1 MEKKRF
7 LEGDNKRFCVVS
19 RLLCFFCLFIGIYAC
34 QVDEDGVV
42 NKGTLAFRM
51 NVDTALV
58 GVSTKASDL
67 ADFKDVNSYAV
78 TIAQDSGVVAEYSRF
93 DKMPAELELGAGAY
107 TIQVSKGTE
116 TAAAFDAPYFS
127 GKKEFTIVKDMTTPV
142 EVTAAMANSRV
153 TIDYSDDF
161 LQTYKDYTLSLKTNK
176 MELPLVY
183 EKGESR
189 PMYFQSDA
197 SGTKL
202 EIAMELVNVY
212 GKTVNYTAT
221 TTIKPKQWAKLTV
234 RTDEKGV
241 NGIAI
246 DVTLNDETK
255 ETIYVNIGIPDF
267 MEKLK
272 GAPYIACDLFKWE
285 DTNVSMEEPTE
296 YAKDTK
302 AAKVVI
308 TSGGKINQVL
318 LTIKDGSSTLI
329 NQYDLANLTE
339 DQIKDLADN
348 YGFSAPEKMKGEMQA
363 EFDLKSVIA
372 SLLGKSED
380 SYYELSLTVVDALP
394 TPNRTSKS
402 VRITVPA
409 AAKPK
414 VSWGMFPN
422 NKTFEQGTLEI
433 KLITPLSDVP
443 VDIEALAGI
452 KDVAISIVG
461 IGVEEQDVFTLDIP
475 GIAIAESSASRVKM
489 KYSVDDWFNKLSCG
503 DNGTAKTY
511 MVKYKI
517 TDKLDR
523 VVEDSRSFTVTP
535 PVFEWAMAENDGDI
549 FAKYAYL
556 RVKANDASK
565 VTFYQ
570 DGQQITNLVSL
581 GRDETT
587 GIASFVWTNLTPQ
600 ESYIVT
606 AKYDGTYDL
615 VAIKFT
621 TEEESQLPNS
631 GFEDWFSNRID
642 EKGNDLTTIKWK
654 DYVYWDK
661 WYPWNEKDLNTKGWS
676 TLNQTTTQYGAEP
689 SMNTFIVTAPKSP
702 YVGCCYTTTSGT
714 KPINETSGGS
724 FAALIRTVG
733 WGSGNTA
740 AALNGMG
747 TCEKLTPGELYLG
760 TYDVSTHTPS
770 YSGYAFAS
778 RPSAISFA
786 YKYQPKNS
794 SDWGVVE
801 IEIKDNEDQTLV
813 KKEEKLYSQSSY
825 VVKEIRLDYSL
836 ASKAAKIYMKFKS
849 SGNSECWEINSTNLT
864 PPPAMNLSDGEY
876 VGSQLY
882 IDDVELI
889 YDYPNE

>member
-7 LEGDNKRFCVVS
+7 LEGDNKHFCVVS

-34 QVDEDGVV
+34 QVDEDGVA

-78 TIAQDSGVVAEYSRF
+78 TIAQDSGVVAKYSRF
-93 DKMPAELELGAGAY
+93 DKMPAELELEAGAY

-127 GKKEFTIVKDMTTPV
+127 GKKEFTIVKNMTTPV

-189 PMYFQSDA
+189 PMYFLSDA

-241 NGIAI
+241 NGIVI

-255 ETIYVNIGIPDF
+255 ETVYVNIGIPDF

-272 GAPYIACDLFKWE
+272 GAPFVECSLFKWE

-443 VDIEALAGI
+443 VDIEVLAGI
-452 KDVAISIVG
+452 KDVAISIDG

-489 KYSVDDWFNKLSCG
+489 KYSVDDWFNKLSYN

-511 MVKYKI
+511 IVKYKI

-535 PVFEWAMAENDGDI
+535 PVFEWAMAENEGDI

-556 RVKANDASK
+556 RVKAKDADK

-570 DGQQITNLVSL
+570 NETPITGLIPLGKNEGVVSYVWKHNTPNKSYSITAGYADGRVL
-581 GRDETT
+581 
-587 GIASFVWTNLTPQ
+587 P
-600 ESYIVT
+600 
-606 AKYDGTYDL
+606 
-615 VAIKFT
+615 AISFT
-621 TEEESQLPNS
+621 TEEERQLPNA
-631 GFEDWFSNRID
+631 GFEDWYYTRPSGVKYWEVYYPCKEGETPVWGTINQ
-642 EKGNDLTTIKWK
+642 LTTSEGG
-654 DYVYWDK
+654 DSPLGVGDK
-661 WYPWNEKDLNTKGWS
+661 RN
-676 TLNQTTTQYGAEP
+676 
-689 SMNTFIVTAPKSP
+689 
-702 YVGCCYTTTSGT
+702 GCRYNANSGT
-714 KPINETSGGS
+714 IKINGHNGS
-724 FAALIRTVG
+724 AALIRTVG
-733 WGSGNTA
+733 WGKGNTA
-740 AALNGMG
+740 VAWGDGMG
-747 TCEKLTPGELYLG
+747 ICKNLSPGELYLG
-760 TYDVSTHTPS
+760 TYDVPTHSPS
-770 YSGYAFAS
+770 YSGYAFTS

-794 SDWGVVE
+794 SDWGVAE
-801 IEIKDNEDQTLV
+801 IEIKDNEDQTLA

-889 YDYPNE
+889 YDYLNE

>member
-189 PMYFQSDA
+189 PMYFLSDA

-202 EIAMELVNVY
+202 EIAMELVNIY
-212 GKTVNYTAT
+212 GKTVNYMAT

-234 RTDEKGV
+234 RTDEKGL

-433 KLITPLSDVP
+433 KLIAPLSDVP

-535 PVFEWAMAENDGDI
+535 PVFEWAMAENAGDI

-556 RVKANDASK
+556 RVKAKDADK
-565 VTFYQ
+565 VTFYENGNQ
-570 DGQQITNLVSL
+570 LTNLLPL
-581 GRDETT
+581 GRDGN
-587 GIASFVWTNLTPQ
+587 GIVSFVWKHGRPGEQ
-600 ESYIVT
+600 ISVT
-606 AKYDGTYDL
+606 VKYDNKRELEPLNFKTEDAIQIPNGGFEEWSIGPDGLEGHGDYESKGFLSSDYQYTHKPYRSWERWYPFISADL
-615 VAIKFT
+615 GHWDTLNEYT
-621 TEEESQLPNS
+621 TSLGEESETFSKVGTGNKRWTRYVANS
-631 GFEDWFSNRID
+631 GTIRSEDHNS
-642 EKGNDLTTIKWK
+642 GN
-654 DYVYWDK
+654 Y
-661 WYPWNEKDLNTKGWS
+661 S
-676 TLNQTTTQYGAEP
+676 
-689 SMNTFIVTAPKSP
+689 
-702 YVGCCYTTTSGT
+702 
-714 KPINETSGGS
+714 
-724 FAALIRTVG
+724 ALVRTVG
-733 WGSGNTA
+733 WGDGNTGGGDA
-740 AALNGMG
+740 SVVNVI
-747 TCEKLTPGELYLG
+747 TPGELYLG
-760 TYDVSTHTPS
+760 TYADGANYGISFKSRPIGVKFKYKYKAKNADKFIAEIVVKSENEIIAQAALDDSKKNKDTNWNEVVISIPNYINKKATSMYVRFVSGVSTS
-770 YSGYAFAS
+770 RNDIMLFA
-778 RPSAISFA
+778 P
-786 YKYQPKNS
+786 
-794 SDWGVVE
+794 
-801 IEIKDNEDQTLV
+801 
-813 KKEEKLYSQSSY
+813 
-825 VVKEIRLDYSL
+825 L
-836 ASKAAKIYMKFKS
+836 A
-849 SGNSECWEINSTNLT
+849 NLT
-864 PPPAMNLSDGEY
+864 TGEN

-889 YDYPNE
+889 YDYQE